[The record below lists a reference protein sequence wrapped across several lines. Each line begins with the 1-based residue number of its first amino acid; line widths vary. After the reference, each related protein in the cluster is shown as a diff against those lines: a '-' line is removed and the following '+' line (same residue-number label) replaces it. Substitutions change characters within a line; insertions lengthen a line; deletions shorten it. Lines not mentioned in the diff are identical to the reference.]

1 MKENKAR
8 KIILWVLFIA
18 IALGII
24 VRISITGVDT
34 KSKISKQVSVARELI
49 QNADVGNDNGQYSK
63 YRVHLLETGMEN
75 AQAVLS
81 NRESSDEEEAQ
92 ALEDIKS
99 DIEEF
104 KNGENASSLS
114 KEDVGKLIDN
124 KETFERTQDLD
135 DHVQVTMR
143 FRGSNIKEA
152 QPVNPEV
159 FTDGIYMDTL
169 ISKVLEQSEVQGVT
183 PIFLA
188 QNDSFPCSVEI
199 SLSGLEDKA
208 YKVYFYDE
216 AEDTAREI
224 TATQNDGNCFTFQA
238 EEGGDYLL
246 VPKDAETVGQKKE
259 DKEADESKETKETQT
274 QDESSEETVE
284 DDETEGIDETEIFY
298 EYTEENNS
306 FGSPSNSQGG
316 NKGNVAESNTKNDSE
331 ETENVRTCFIEIRC
345 DTILDNMDDL
355 REGLEAYVPSN
366 GVILWA
372 SEVELTE
379 GETVF
384 DVLKSVTRETGIKLE
399 FRNDAVHG
407 SGYIVGIGNINELDC
422 GSGSGWMYTVNG
434 WFPNYGCKKYV
445 VEDGDVIQWIYTCDL
460 GRDIGGNFWETN

>member
-1 MKENKAR
+1 MFYIPGGGGR
-8 KIILWVLFIA
+8 RL
-18 IALGII
+18 
-24 VRISITGVDT
+24 SSCT
-34 KSKISKQVSVARELI
+34 KGRR
-49 QNADVGNDNGQYSK
+49 NCG
-63 YRVHLLETGMEN
+63 
-75 AQAVLS
+75 
-81 NRESSDEEEAQ
+81 
-92 ALEDIKS
+92 
-99 DIEEF
+99 
-104 KNGENASSLS
+104 
-114 KEDVGKLIDN
+114 
-124 KETFERTQDLD
+124 
-135 DHVQVTMR
+135 
-143 FRGSNIKEA
+143 
-152 QPVNPEV
+152 
-159 FTDGIYMDTL
+159 
-169 ISKVLEQSEVQGVT
+169 
-183 PIFLA
+183 
-188 QNDSFPCSVEI
+188 
-199 SLSGLEDKA
+199 
-208 YKVYFYDE
+208 
-216 AEDTAREI
+216 AE
-224 TATQNDGNCFTFQA
+224 
-238 EEGGDYLL
+238 
-246 VPKDAETVGQKKE
+246 KE

>member
-143 FRGSNIKEA
+143 FRGS
-152 QPVNPEV
+152 
-159 FTDGIYMDTL
+159 
-169 ISKVLEQSEVQGVT
+169 
-183 PIFLA
+183 
-188 QNDSFPCSVEI
+188 
-199 SLSGLEDKA
+199 
-208 YKVYFYDE
+208 
-216 AEDTAREI
+216 
-224 TATQNDGNCFTFQA
+224 
-238 EEGGDYLL
+238 
-246 VPKDAETVGQKKE
+246 
-259 DKEADESKETKETQT
+259 
-274 QDESSEETVE
+274 
-284 DDETEGIDETEIFY
+284 
-298 EYTEENNS
+298 
-306 FGSPSNSQGG
+306 
-316 NKGNVAESNTKNDSE
+316 
-331 ETENVRTCFIEIRC
+331 
-345 DTILDNMDDL
+345 
-355 REGLEAYVPSN
+355 
-366 GVILWA
+366 
-372 SEVELTE
+372 
-379 GETVF
+379 
-384 DVLKSVTRETGIKLE
+384 
-399 FRNDAVHG
+399 
-407 SGYIVGIGNINELDC
+407 
-422 GSGSGWMYTVNG
+422 
-434 WFPNYGCKKYV
+434 KY
-445 VEDGDVIQWIYTCDL
+445 
-460 GRDIGGNFWETN
+460 